1 MSIVFKILKRLLLA
15 AVSLFCIGV
24 IIFFIWRINSG
35 NTPSDLKT
43 LTPNASLSEA
53 YAEAGNDLYMFF
65 QPRQLEYTANE
76 GASGY
81 FFVSDTA
88 IIPAANQIQTV
99 VRYNNSTLS
108 GVAEKY
114 SLPAV
119 PDRASDVFEY
129 YVVVAVDLTPEDR
142 EDNLSSD
149 SDKVMLV
156 PCKGEI
162 VGSDSKYMYNFRRV
176 VFDLEACGIDL
187 EALVADGTLIAIY
200 MEYFYV
206 GAEDT
211 ETPLANLCLYDYL
224 NDNKQIKLTSK
235 DKKAI
240 SAFSANN

>member
-1 MSIVFKILKRLLLA
+1 MSIVFKILKRTLA
-15 AVSLFCIGV
+15 ALVTLFCIGV
-24 IIFFIWRINSG
+24 IVFFMWRINSG

-76 GASGY
+76 GANGY
-81 FFVSDTA
+81 FFTADTA

-99 VRYNNSTLS
+99 VRYNNSTLE

-114 SLPAV
+114 SLPSV
-119 PDRASDVFEY
+119 PERESDIFEY
-129 YVVVAVDLTPEDR
+129 YVVIAIDLTPENK
-142 EDNLSSD
+142 EDNLSGD

-156 PCKGEI
+156 PCKGTVTG
-162 VGSDSKYMYNFRRV
+162 VGSKYMYNFRRV
-176 VFDLEACGIDL
+176 VFDLTEYGIDL

-200 MEYFYV
+200 MEYFYI
-206 GAEDT
+206 GAEDA
-211 ETPLANLCLYDYL
+211 EEPLANLCLYDYL
-224 NDNKQIKLTSK
+224 NDNKQVKLTGK
-235 DKKAI
+235 DKKAL